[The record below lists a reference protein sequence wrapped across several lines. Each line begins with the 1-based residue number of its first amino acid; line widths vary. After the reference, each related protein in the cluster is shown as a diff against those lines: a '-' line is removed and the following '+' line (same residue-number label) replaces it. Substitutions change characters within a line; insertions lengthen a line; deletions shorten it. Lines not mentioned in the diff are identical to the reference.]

1 MARLPAIWGLGPGR
15 LTLDCL
21 GLGLCVLAATVSGCA
36 SSNASVSSSLTP
48 ATPSFMLSD
57 QEKAERS
64 RKDPAALHL
73 AYGRF
78 EEQVGQPGE
87 ARKSYEKALG
97 ENPHSVDAV
106 LGMARLD
113 QLADKP
119 KEAEAGFQR
128 ALAMKPGDPAI
139 LAARGQ
145 FYASQ
150 RRWPEARR
158 DLTTAIAA
166 APNVPIYKHQLAV
179 AETRSGDINAGL
191 AVFNQL
197 VGPEKAHYNVAF
209 LLSQDGRQD
218 AAAQECRAAL
228 SLNPKFEP
236 ARVMLDQIQNHQV
249 AGDSRG
255 MNPAMVGGQVQ
266 PRNAATSGNGFAP
279 VATGNL
285 NTGNLSTGNFNTGNS
300 NQPTAPTAQAS
311 WQTAPT
317 GSTGM
322 GTATRAVGSFDAAL
336 PKATGTP
343 QSADYSNDPWAT
355 IPAPPK

>member
-1 MARLPAIWGLGPGR
+1 MARLRAIWGPGAGR

-21 GLGLCVLAATVSGCA
+21 GLGLCVLAATASGCA

-57 QEKAERS
+57 QEKAERNL
-64 RKDPAALHL
+64 KDPAALHL

-150 RRWPEARR
+150 KRWPEARR

-228 SLNPKFEP
+228 ALNPKFEP
-236 ARVMLDQIQNHQV
+236 ARVMLDQIQGHQV
-249 AGDSRG
+249 AGDSRP
-255 MNPAMVGGQVQ
+255 MNRPIAGGQVQ
-266 PRNAATSGNGFAP
+266 PGYATPSGNGFSP
-279 VATGNL
+279 VATGNS
-285 NTGNLSTGNFNTGNS
+285 NTGTS
-300 NQPTAPTAQAS
+300 NQLNAATAQAS

-322 GTATRAVGSFDAAL
+322 GTATRAVGTFDSAL

-343 QSADYSNDPWAT
+343 QSADYSSDPWAT

>member
-1 MARLPAIWGLGPGR
+1 MARLRAIWGLGPGR

-36 SSNASVSSSLTP
+36 SSNTSVSSSLTP

-64 RKDPAALHL
+64 LKDPAALHL

-106 LGMARLD
+106 LGLARLD

-150 RRWPEARR
+150 KHWPEARR
-158 DLTTAIAA
+158 DLSMAIAA

-209 LLSQDGRQD
+209 LLSQDGKQE

-236 ARVMLDQIQNHQV
+236 ARVMLDQIQSHQI

-255 MNPAMVGGQVQ
+255 MNRPMAV
-266 PRNAATSGNGFAP
+266 AP
-279 VATGNL
+279 
-285 NTGNLSTGNFNTGNS
+285 GNFNPGNS
-300 NQPTAPTAQAS
+300 NQPSAATAQAS

-317 GSTGM
+317 GSGM
-322 GTATRAVGSFDAAL
+322 GTATRAVGTFDSAL

-343 QSADYSNDPWAT
+343 QSADYSSDPWAT